1 MPSRWLSLVAA
12 IWLQSI
18 SGTNTN
24 FPAYSSHLKQVM
36 SISQVQLSNLAF
48 ANDAG
53 KLFGWLSGIA
63 ALYLPLWVVLLM
75 GAFLG
80 LLSYGLQYLF
90 LSGQI
95 PTAELSYPLI
105 FFLTV
110 LAGNSICW
118 LNTVCYI
125 VIIGCFPSRSRQV
138 AVGISTSYQ
147 GLSANIFTD
156 IVDVVAPARTSA
168 ASPQMPSPMAG
179 RRANTYLLLNS
190 ILPAIVSAVTAP
202 FVKNKIAR
210 CGSED
215 GDDPNYPHHH
225 DHQNDSRCCNDDEE
239 GASGLFRVLFAI
251 TIATGIF
258 GVISSLGTISTGISP
273 VYDVVGMGLLLL
285 APLIIPLT
293 ATIKG
298 SWLGRWWANRQQR
311 TQIHDL
317 TTSGP
322 ETGNRHHLGSGESAL
337 VIMNEGDGQVQR
349 QQLAAGGLA
358 PAAHDQAVLESG
370 YGDHSGNISTA
381 REDVG
386 VKLMLR
392 RMDFWLYFFM
402 YLLGATL
409 GLVYVNNLGQITE
422 SRGSSRTSS
431 LVSLSSAFSFFGRL
445 LPSLLDYL
453 FYRQKYMIS
462 RPACV
467 VALMAPMTGSFFLLL
482 NPSNLCLYIST
493 AVIGVCTGAIT
504 SISVSLTTELFG
516 KKNFGVNHNVL
527 VANIPIGSFVFG
539 YLAAVLYRR
548 EGNGDGK
555 CIGMECYRN
564 TFIIWGS
571 LCFLGTNLAL
581 LLYARSRSF
590 YSQRSTGQQQ

>member
-80 LLSYGLQYLF
+80 LLSYGLQ
-90 LSGQI
+90 
-95 PTAELSYPLI
+95 
-105 FFLTV
+105 
-110 LAGNSICW
+110 
-118 LNTVCYI
+118 
-125 VIIGCFPSRSRQV
+125 SRQV

-349 QQLAAGGLA
+349 KQLAAGGLA

-409 GLVYVNNLGQITE
+409 GLV
-422 SRGSSRTSS
+422 
-431 LVSLSSAFSFFGRL
+431 
-445 LPSLLDYL
+445 
-453 FYRQKYMIS
+453 QKYMIS

>member
-210 CGSED
+210 C
-215 GDDPNYPHHH
+215 
-225 DHQNDSRCCNDDEE
+225 E

-298 SWLGRWWANRQQR
+298 SWLGR
-311 TQIHDL
+311 
-317 TTSGP
+317 
-322 ETGNRHHLGSGESAL
+322 GESAL

-349 QQLAAGGLA
+349 KQLAAGGLA

-453 FYRQKYMIS
+453 FY